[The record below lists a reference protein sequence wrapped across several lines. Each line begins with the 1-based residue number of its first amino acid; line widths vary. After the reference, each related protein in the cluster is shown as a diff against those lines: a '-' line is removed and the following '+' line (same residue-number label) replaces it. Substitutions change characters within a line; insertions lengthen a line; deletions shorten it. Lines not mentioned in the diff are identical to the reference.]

1 MSFDQEIQ
9 RAAELICKAKHMIA
23 FTGAGHSTASGIPD
37 FRSPGSGLWE
47 KANPML
53 VASIWAFRLNPQS
66 FFRWI
71 QPMADTL
78 LNATPNPAHQALAEL
93 EEMGLLQVI
102 VTQNIDNLHQRAGSR
117 RVLELHGHMREATCI
132 RCYTKVPVDPMLE
145 TFIRNGKVPKCEC
158 GGVLKPDVILFGEQL
173 PVRVLNQALAEARH
187 TDLILIAG
195 SSLEVT
201 PAADIPY
208 LAAECGAR
216 SIIVNLQATQFD
228 TQANVV
234 IHGDVAEILPRIVE
248 AVKSRAAASPLPP
261 AGGQQPAGQAG
272 DPGS

>member
-1 MSFDQEIQ
+1 MSFDQEIE
-9 RAAELICKAKHMIA
+9 RAAELVRRAKHLVA

-53 VASIWAFRLNPQS
+53 VASIWAFRLNPKT
-66 FFRWI
+66 FYDWI
-71 QPMADTL
+71 QPMAEIL
-78 LNATPNPAHQALAEL
+78 LKAPPNPAHHALAEL
-93 EEMGLLQVI
+93 EEMGILRAI
-102 VTQNIDNLHQRAGSR
+102 ITQNIDNLHQRAGSR
-117 RVLELHGHMREATCI
+117 RVLELHGHMRQATCI
-132 RCYTKVPVDPMLE
+132 RCYKKVPVDPMVERFILE
-145 TFIRNGKVPKCEC
+145 GQVPRCEC

-173 PVRVLNQALAEARH
+173 PIRVLNQAMAEARR

-216 SIIVNLQATQFD
+216 SIIVNLQPTQFD
-228 TQANVV
+228 ARADVV
-234 IHGDVAEILPRIVE
+234 IHGDVTEVLPRIVE
-248 AVKSRAAASPLPP
+248 KVSKKRSGSSP
-261 AGGQQPAGQAG
+261 
-272 DPGS
+272 S